1 MDNNER
7 MLDLLA
13 AQVRRSSEEAGYTPY
28 LSEELTLSSDG
39 LLLRRKL
46 VALETS
52 TWLKNAVLASLNRDP
67 LDALHDAEA
76 LVRIMS
82 DVCDEVSA

>member
-7 MLDLLA
+7 MLGLLA
-13 AQVRRSSEEAGYTPY
+13 ARVRRSSEEAGYTPY
-28 LSEELTLSSDG
+28 LSEELT
-39 LLLRRKL
+39 RKL

-52 TWLKNAVLASLNRDP
+52 TWLKNAILASLDRDP
-67 LDALHDAEA
+67 VDALHDATT